1 MTDRELMFLF
11 TAYSLALWLCGFLV
25 ARRVY
30 SKAVRELATEL
41 AIQRLAGNSDEDKF
55 QPC

>member
-11 TAYSLALWLCGFLV
+11 TAYSLALWLCGFMV

-30 SKAVRELATEL
+30 SKAVRELAMKL
-41 AIQRLAGNSDEDKF
+41 AIQRLAGNSDAGKF